1 MKIKSFLLMT
11 LALVL
16 LMTGCAAPATPA
28 TPTAPTMSA
37 VPVLQVTPTRA
48 PAVKPDIDYSVLNME
63 IGRAGKCVLEIE
75 LPDRI
80 SEDEVTRMAYY
91 LSENEGKDCAPLF
104 IFYYL
109 PGQERKYESAWAY
122 SHFNPDLQVKIS
134 DAQPEN

>member
-1 MKIKSFLLMT
+1 MKIKSFLLVT
-11 LALVL
+11 LAFVL
-16 LMTGCAAPATPA
+16 LVTGCTA
-28 TPTAPTMSA
+28 TPTAPT
-37 VPVLQVTPTRA
+37 PQVTPTRA

-63 IGRAGKCVLEIE
+63 IGRAGKCILEIE

-109 PGQERKYESAWAY
+109 PGQERKYELAWAY